1 VQNEVLVAAGTK
13 PEDLCFIVDGQAA
26 VAVRSAPGSSLLKDV
41 ALLHAGD
48 TFGELCLLVGGLC
61 KW

>member
-1 VQNEVLVAAGTK
+1 MLSVV
-13 PEDLCFIVDGQAA
+13 QAA

-61 KW
+61 QQQAAVQQWHIIQCRCC